1 MKRIVSFFLAIVL
14 ALPLSLGCFAANQE
28 AESAADMLYELG
40 LFQGKGTDADGRP
53 DYALD
58 DVPTRQEAVTMLV
71 RLLGK
76 ESEAKSGSWTIPF
89 TDVAAWAAPYVGCA
103 YANGLTTGVSA
114 SAFDGGSAVTAAQY
128 ITFVLRALGYRSG
141 TDFQWNTS
149 WELSDSLG
157 ITDGR
162 YRAGAAQFLRADVA
176 LISAAAL
183 EAKLAG
189 SDITLREKILSSSAE
204 PDRPETKPD
213 SWPQL
218 VHPVR
223 DEDGRYSWRFAFQL
237 KNSGR
242 AARTAS
248 SSIRS
253 A

>member
-14 ALPLSLGCFAANQE
+14 VLPLSLGCFTANQE

-89 TDVAAWAAPYVGCA
+89 TDVAAWAAPYVGYA

-149 WELSDSLG
+149 WELSDRLG

-176 LISAAAL
+176 LISVGYNTYGHPTPEALARYAAHGVAV
-183 EAKLAG
+183 
-189 SDITLREKILSSSAE
+189 LRTDEQGNIVLRM
-204 PDRPETKPD
+204 DETD
-213 SWPQL
+213 
-218 VHPVR
+218 HGETENR
-223 DEDGRYSWRFAFQL
+223 
-237 KNSGR
+237 
-242 AARTAS
+242 
-248 SSIRS
+248 
-253 A
+253 

>member
-149 WELSDSLG
+149 WKLSDSLG
-157 ITDGR
+157 ITD
-162 YRAGAAQFLRADVA
+162 LRSDKRIDFVGGIRGLGELKHRVDSGEMALALALYPVTMQQIIDIADSGNIMPPKTTWFEPKLRSG
-176 LISAAAL
+176 LIIH
-183 EAKLAG
+183 KL
-189 SDITLREKILSSSAE
+189 S
-204 PDRPETKPD
+204 
-213 SWPQL
+213 
-218 VHPVR
+218 
-223 DEDGRYSWRFAFQL
+223 
-237 KNSGR
+237 
-242 AARTAS
+242 
-248 SSIRS
+248 
-253 A
+253 